1 MDFLPLSNG
10 AIKMADSLPSW
21 GKNGQNPDFVKRA
34 FTLIELLVVIAIIA
48 VLAAL
53 LLPVLSH
60 AKAAAGKTTCINNV
74 RQINLAVHM
83 YVDDHADS
91 IHALTNQDAIYFTY
105 KLSIAPYLS
114 RNGSST
120 NDALFTCPAD
130 DFDCTM
136 QAIQDIFLFDS
147 VSGTGLC
154 HLDQT
159 YHSSYFLNAE
169 ADDGPTRLAGK
180 LLSSVREP
188 ARLILNGEL
197 SAAIGLSAHERK
209 AKSQFNNAKNVL
221 GFVDGHVSFVPIYWN
236 GTNGTDNLPGFYD
249 PPAGYEYA
257 WFGN

>member
-1 MDFLPLSNG
+1 LKHKQS
-10 AIKMADSLPSW
+10 
-21 GKNGQNPDFVKRA
+21 QNPDDVKLG

-60 AKAAAGKTTCINNV
+60 AKAAAGETTCINNV

-105 KLSIAPYLS
+105 KLSILPYLS
-114 RNGSST
+114 RNGSTT

-130 DFDCTM
+130 NFDCSM
-136 QAIQDIFLFDS
+136 QAIQDIFLFDN
-147 VSGTGLC
+147 VSGTGFY

-159 YHSSYFLNAE
+159 YHSSYFFNGE
-169 ADDGPTRLAGK
+169 ADDGVNTRLAGK
-180 LLSSVREP
+180 LLSSVRDP
-188 ARLILNGEL
+188 AWRILNGEL
-197 SAAIGLSAHERK
+197 SAAIGLSAHDRK
-209 AKSQFNNAKNVL
+209 QKNQFNNAKNVL

-236 GTNGTDNLPGFYD
+236 GSNGTDNLPGFYN
-249 PPAGYEYA
+249 PPAGYEYT